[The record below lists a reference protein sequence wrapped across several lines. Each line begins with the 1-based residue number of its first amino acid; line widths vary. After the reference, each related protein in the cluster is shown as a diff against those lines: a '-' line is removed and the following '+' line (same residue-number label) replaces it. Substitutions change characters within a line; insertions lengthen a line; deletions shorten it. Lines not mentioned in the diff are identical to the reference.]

1 MEPRDQRGN
10 LERQP
15 AMILGG
21 RPLLFERLCM
31 RPGTGPEGVRRI
43 PDASFRAYEL
53 QALADSVM
61 RELESLLNTRLP
73 VAAGISDESS
83 QSVVNYGLPDF
94 STLNAASPGDRA
106 LLARLIERKIA
117 AFEPRLRDVRVVL
130 EPHPTSRRTLVG
142 TMTGTLQLAAI
153 SEPVCFPVTLAES
166 GVAIQEASQE
176 ASAAG

>member
-15 AMILGG
+15 AMIRGG

-31 RPGTGPEGVRRI
+31 QPGPRRQGDVQI

-61 RELESLLNTRLP
+61 RELQSLLNTRLP
-73 VAAGISDESS
+73 FAAGLSDEGS

-94 STLNAASPGDRA
+94 STLNAANPGDRT

-117 AFEPRLRDVRVVL
+117 AFEPRLRDVHVTL
-130 EPHPTSRRTLVG
+130 EAHPTSRRTLVG
-142 TMTGTLQLAAI
+142 TMNGNLQLAAI

-166 GVAIQEASQE
+166 GVAVQEAGH
-176 ASAAG
+176 AG